1 MADTTPTTPGGWNVS
16 TALPTHLSLRYRGDG
31 RSLLVRP
38 SEPTTAPA
46 DPDAVDTWTVKGL
59 AGYDP
64 AYPIFAEGVSRTEA
78 IEAAESV
85 MATITRGDTPSPVRV
100 STQSE
105 SPEGS
110 TTEGSAESS
119 EPPEQA
125 ALSTFA
131 ADADDE

>member
-1 MADTTPTTPGGWNVS
+1 MADTTPTTPAGWVVS

-38 SEPTTAPA
+38 TDPTTASG

-64 AYPIFAEGVSRTEA
+64 AYPIFADGVTRTEA
-78 IEAAESV
+78 IEVAESV
-85 MATITRGDTPSPVRV
+85 METITRGDSPSPVRV
-100 STQSE
+100 STQSASADE
-105 SPEGS
+105 S
-110 TTEGSAESS
+110 TAETHADSS